1 MNHLLG
7 DHRGNYPGLVLNK
20 NWSLSLSHPIQNV
33 GLEWIFTAEGQ
44 EWTRSIEKGEVS
56 LGNYEQRMEIS
67 LNVFCKCWRAAW
79 KIPKSTNRTLFAKTT
94 DVANK
99 TISCRDL
106 EWCTCWNIH
115 VWSQSGWR
123 IEFVKVVL
131 LRRSSALSEI
141 ICLCYISGQMK
152 KMWKLIWGEALV
164 LLKSSDIENESLCV
178 NLESKV
184 LILVSSFSSFSPCVS
199 LHCGFWPAL

>member
-1 MNHLLG
+1 MLDIYFDAILVLEQRCLLRWNKSKQNFTKSKCYMNHLLG

-106 EWCTCWNIH
+106 EWCTWLKYSMFEAS
-115 VWSQSGWR
+115 WAG
-123 IEFVKVVL
+123 E
-131 LRRSSALSEI
+131 LS
-141 ICLCYISGQMK
+141 
-152 KMWKLIWGEALV
+152 
-164 LLKSSDIENESLCV
+164 LLKLFCWEGARLSVKLFACVTFQVRWIKCESWFEVKHLYYWRV
-178 NLESKV
+178 Q
-184 LILVSSFSSFSPCVS
+184 I
-199 LHCGFWPAL
+199 

>member
-67 LNVFCKCWRAAW
+67 LNVF
-79 KIPKSTNRTLFAKTT
+79 
-94 DVANK
+94 ANAGEQHGR
-99 TISCRDL
+99 SRNQL
-106 EWCTCWNIH
+106 
-115 VWSQSGWR
+115 
-123 IEFVKVVL
+123 IEL
-131 LRRSSALSEI
+131 CLRRR
-141 ICLCYISGQMK
+141 QT
-152 KMWKLIWGEALV
+152 
-164 LLKSSDIENESLCV
+164 
-178 NLESKV
+178 
-184 LILVSSFSSFSPCVS
+184 
-199 LHCGFWPAL
+199 

>member
-115 VWSQSGWR
+115 VWSQLGLR

-131 LRRSSALSEI
+131 LKGARLSV
-141 ICLCYISGQMK
+141 
-152 KMWKLIWGEALV
+152 KLFA
-164 LLKSSDIENESLCV
+164 CV
-178 NLESKV
+178 TFYNLEDSKV
-184 LILVSSFSSFSPCVS
+184 DSFWVVWNYVLDVWITFYY
-199 LHCGFWPAL
+199 FEI

>member
-115 VWSQSGWR
+115 VWSQLGWR

-141 ICLCYISGQMK
+141 ICLCYILLLGR
-152 KMWKLIWGEALV
+152 
-164 LLKSSDIENESLCV
+164 LKSGLSWVVWNY
-178 NLESKV
+178 V
-184 LILVSSFSSFSPCVS
+184 LDVWITFYYFKI
-199 LHCGFWPAL
+199 